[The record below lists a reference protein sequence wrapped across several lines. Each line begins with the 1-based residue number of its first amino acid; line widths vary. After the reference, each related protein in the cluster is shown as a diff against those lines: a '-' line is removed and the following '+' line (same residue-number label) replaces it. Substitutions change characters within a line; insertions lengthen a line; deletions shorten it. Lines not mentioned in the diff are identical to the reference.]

1 MDSISS
7 DEARRIALA
16 AQGFGLPRPR
26 RPGADDMRR
35 TIDRLRLI
43 QIDSVNVLVRAHYM
57 PFFSRLGP
65 YRREMLDELAY
76 RDRYVFEQWAHE
88 ACFIP
93 LADYSLLRHRM
104 DRGRRWHSRHLTAE
118 RQAYFASVLE
128 KVREEGPA
136 QAGELEGKR
145 GSKGWWEWS
154 HAKVALEYQFAHGR
168 LAVKER
174 RNFAR
179 IYDVADRVFDPQVL
193 ETPGHAEADAHRE
206 MVGQSLAALGVATAH
221 DVADYYRL
229 KTAEVKPRIAELV
242 SAGMARPV
250 RVEGWK
256 DEAYL
261 APGVAAAPNLSA
273 SALLSPFDNL
283 VWDRARTERLF
294 GFRYRIEI
302 YTPEPKRVYGYYVLP
317 FMNDNHLAAR
327 VDLKADRKTRTL
339 LVPAAH
345 LEPGAPAGKTATALA
360 RELRAMARWLG
371 LERIAAGERGN
382 LSARLMRHFAH

>member
-1 MDSISS
+1 M
-7 DEARRIALA
+7 
-16 AQGFGLPRPR
+16 
-26 RPGADDMRR
+26 
-35 TIDRLRLI
+35 
-43 QIDSVNVLVRAHYM
+43 
-57 PFFSRLGP
+57 
-65 YRREMLDELAY
+65 
-76 RDRYVFEQWAHE
+76 
-88 ACFIP
+88 
-93 LADYSLLRHRM
+93 
-104 DRGRRWHSRHLTAE
+104 
-118 RQAYFASVLE
+118 
-128 KVREEGPA
+128 
-136 QAGELEGKR
+136 
-145 GSKGWWEWS
+145 
-154 HAKVALEYQFAHGR
+154 
-168 LAVKER
+168 
-174 RNFAR
+174 
-179 IYDVADRVFDPQVL
+179 
-193 ETPGHAEADAHRE
+193 
-206 MVGQSLAALGVATAH
+206 
-221 DVADYYRL
+221 

-261 APGVAAAPNLSA
+261 APGVAAARNLSA

-371 LERIAAGERGN
+371 LERIAVGERGN